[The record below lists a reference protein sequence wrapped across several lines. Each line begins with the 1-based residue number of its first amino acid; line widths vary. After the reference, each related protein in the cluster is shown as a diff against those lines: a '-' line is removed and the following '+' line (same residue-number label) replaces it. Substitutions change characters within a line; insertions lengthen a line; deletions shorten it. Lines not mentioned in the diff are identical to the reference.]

1 MGFELERIFFLINT
15 FYEYIDSVYKNSSL
29 IYFQS
34 YLIMKIISEPRNV
47 KLRLENSKWS
57 AGS

>member
-15 FYEYIDSVYKNSSL
+15 FYEYIDSVYENSSL

-47 KLRLENSKWS
+47 KLRLENSK
-57 AGS
+57 

>member
-15 FYEYIDSVYKNSSL
+15 FYEYIDSVYENSSL